1 MAETGEKL
9 AALFAGQVIV
19 NRVLRD
25 RRTDDV
31 GQSRAEEHFA
41 ADARSQMHRVH
52 IPQLGEPFVRA
63 AAVRVEPAGVIAQ
76 TFVGDFIRAQLENLL
91 KIAQKGIENRGLAG
105 QIGIERRAGNAE
117 PRALRRAVDVDA
129 PLIDVFH
136 LPNDAAQD
144 ADVLIQPNVIHV
156 LRLAV
161 QPRNQMAGNC
171 RAEEAADILAFAA
184 LTGAVHRQQSVT
196 HARERGLFQPAAAC
210 AGITVELQHKRERL
224 IAFRTQIFGV
234 NARAA
239 HAREP
244 QIEVFTGRIGRNFG
258 WFDGVAQR
266 HCVGFRHARVPERVK
281 IGGARGRAAIRGIGH
296 RGTPPHSK

>member
-1 MAETGEKL
+1 MAEAGEKL
-9 AALFAGQVIV
+9 AALFTGQVIV

-41 ADARSQMHRVH
+41 ADARSQMHRVY

-63 AAVRVEPAGVIAQ
+63 AAVRVEPAGVITQ

-117 PRALRRAVDVDA
+117 PRALRRAVDIDA

-224 IAFRTQIFGV
+224 IALRTQIFGV

-244 QIEVFTGRIGRNFG
+244 QVEVFTGRIGRNFG
-258 WFDGVAQR
+258 WFDGVA
-266 HCVGFRHARVPERVK
+266 
-281 IGGARGRAAIRGIGH
+281 
-296 RGTPPHSK
+296 